1 MTLRPQLFKTLIT
14 LAIPSTALLVS
25 LILISWI
32 QGLKNRRV
40 VNSPDPLPLCYR
52 RIVGAKATNLQSQTK
67 TLNQFGK
74 FCSLSVPS
82 PPPLHSLWQCC
93 CIGKGS
99 CIRVS
104 RIFGEDCRFMR
115 QTSFVLP
122 VKKTEIAS
130 AHVGFFVIT
139 H

>member
-52 RIVGAKATNLQSQTK
+52 RLVGAKATNLQSQTK
-67 TLNQFGK
+67 TLKHFGK
-74 FCSLSVPS
+74 FCSLSVP
-82 PPPLHSLWQCC
+82 PPPSLPP
-93 CIGKGS
+93 
-99 CIRVS
+99 
-104 RIFGEDCRFMR
+104 FGNVAADVNVR
-115 QTSFVLP
+115 
-122 VKKTEIAS
+122 A
-130 AHVGFFVIT
+130 
-139 H
+139 

>member
-52 RIVGAKATNLQSQTK
+52 TLVGAKATNLQSQTK
-67 TLNQFGK
+67 TLKHLGK
-74 FCSLSVPS
+74 FCSLSVP
-82 PPPLHSLWQCC
+82 PPPPSLWQCC
-93 CIGKGS
+93 CRCKGS
-99 CIRVS
+99 CIGVS
-104 RIFGEDCRFMR
+104 RIFAEDCSFMR
-115 QTSFVLP
+115 QTSCILP
-122 VKKTEIAS
+122 VKKIEIAS
-130 AHVGFFVIT
+130 AHLGFFVIT